1 MLIDEGLF
9 IQVFTIEKD
18 QQEIQKDRI
27 VNVFNSP
34 YMKEPLV
41 FVAKDNLNKARNADV
56 RDPEVRKQ
64 IEAIL
69 SDAGVEYIDL
79 VTRHVIRQTFTKY
92 INRQ

>member
-9 IQVFTIEKD
+9 IQVFTAEKD
-18 QQEIQKDRI
+18 QKEILKERI
-27 VNVFNSP
+27 INVFNSP
-34 YMKEPLV
+34 FMKEPLV
-41 FVAKDNLNKARNADV
+41 FVAKDNLNKARNADI
-56 RDPEVRKQ
+56 RDSEVRKQ
-64 IEAIL
+64 IEAVL